1 MRNHLDKKEF
11 QYSAKIWHVNTLW
24 NYRVFSC

>member
-11 QYSAKIWHVNTLW
+11 QYSAKNLHVNTLW
-24 NYRVFSC
+24 NYRVLSC